1 MLTMKPPS
9 SSDLSAAFLKHISQP
24 FMAVVYACVVLDI
37 IMTLLFIAQAY
48 ALAYFIEGLIY
59 GASFVDWRWFLLLA
73 TALLLRP
80 AILYIKSRWLLHSS
94 LKLSAQIRQHMLTKL
109 GEYGNERGR
118 FGQDGAVAMK
128 VLDEPDNLKDFL
140 AFRAGVF
147 AGVIVPIMIASV
159 VAMINQTVALM
170 LLVSL
175 PLFVLAMM
183 VIGINTA
190 KKSRQQ
196 MDALSQMGG
205 RFLDWLRGVETLKRL
220 NAHAFVSQDIKK
232 SATDYQKRTI
242 SVLKIAFL
250 NTAVLEL
257 LASAML
263 AIVACFLALQI
274 FQNLDVSALE
284 VGQTGQGQFFGA
296 VFILLLVAEFFVPL
310 RRLGALYHGKSQAM
324 AAAAFLGQ
332 FLQFDDKS
340 AAVDSPDDL
349 ALIDVSLQDNC
360 CIQFCQVGVKDNGR
374 VRLSDANFVLNSQ
387 QKLAIMGKSG
397 VGKSTILHTLLQ
409 FCRYTGSITINGIE
423 LRQINP
429 KSLRKQIA
437 YLPQTPS
444 LLPLSI
450 LDNLRLVRD
459 IDEPKANELLQSVGL
474 DVSLLPKGVHTM
486 LQERGVGLS
495 GGQAQKVAIAQLL
508 LQDCPLWLID
518 EPTEHLDDNTKRDVM
533 ALIDRLTTHKTVI
546 WVTHDKPAS
555 WIDQVITLGDDGGR
569 DEK

>member
-1 MLTMKPPS
+1 MKPPS

-24 FMAVVYACVVLDI
+24 FMAVVCACVVLDI

-140 AFRAGVF
+140 AFRVGVF

-360 CIQFCQVGVKDNGR
+360 CIQFYQVGVKDNGR